1 MDGFEFTLALKKDK
15 ELKNVPIIVITSRII
30 EHKKRA
36 AELKLP
42 YLVEKPYQEYELLGI
57 IQKILGAEK

>member
-1 MDGFEFTLALKKDK
+1 
-15 ELKNVPIIVITSRII
+15 
-30 EHKKRA
+30 
-36 AELKLP
+36 LP